1 MFTHIRR
8 HQKWLWIF
16 ISAAVIISF
25 VWYFNPNQQM
35 GGGGGAGTERAHVGS
50 MYGEPI
56 TQREYWNA
64 RREVEMDYL
73 FRYGKW
79 ADEDEFARQMGT
91 VPLETRRRLLLTR
104 KLKDY
109 GIQVDDR
116 ATAEWISTF
125 FADRE
130 TKQFN
135 RQTLDRIMEL
145 LSRKRMTQADFERYA
160 RNQVGIQHLAAVA
173 GAPGKLIP
181 PQEAERALRQEHEKI
196 DTKVVLFPLTN
207 FVAKVQVTP
216 EAVANYYTNAMARYR
231 LPERMQLSYVAFPAS
246 NYFAQAEQRM
256 ASETNLNQQIDL
268 VYTQRGANFYTG
280 PDGQPLTA
288 EAAKQKI
295 REEIREGFAMNEA
308 RKTAYA
314 FANDLE
320 AAAQTQPDPGNP
332 AAPLEQLAA
341 NKGLN
346 AQVTQPFS
354 QFEGPSEIQG
364 MPDDAGRALFMLTP
378 ESPIRVEPIIGE
390 TGIYM
395 VALKRK
401 LPSEVQTLD
410 AIRERVTEDFKRGE
424 GLKLARETAT
434 AFATA
439 VSNAPTN
446 FESAAQQQGLT
457 LVNLPPF
464 SRDASAPIENLPPTL
479 DSGAVRSSAMELSE
493 GEVSSYIPTRE
504 GGFVLT
510 VEKVIPPTNEEIQSE
525 LPKFVEDFR
534 RRRAGEAFSDW
545 FAKEMQLAQLT
556 VNDGSEQSAEQ

>member
-1 MFTHIRR
+1 MFAHIRR

-35 GGGGGAGTERAHVGS
+35 GGGGGGTGRAHVGTI
-50 MYGEPI
+50 YGEPI
-56 TQREYWNA
+56 TNREYWDA

-91 VPLETRRRLLLTR
+91 IPLETRRRLLLTR

-109 GIQVDDR
+109 GIEVDDR
-116 ATAEWISTF
+116 AAAEWISTF

-135 RQTLDRIMEL
+135 RATLDRIMEL
-145 LSRKRMTQADFERYA
+145 IRRKGMREADFERYA
-160 RNQVGIQHLAAVA
+160 RHQVGIQHLAAVA
-173 GAPGKLIP
+173 GAAGKLVP

-196 DTKVVLFPLTN
+196 DTKVVLFPLSN
-207 FVAKVQVTP
+207 YVAKVQITP
-216 EAVANYYTNAMARYR
+216 EAVSTYFTNAMARYR

-246 NYFAQAEQRM
+246 NYYAQAEQRM
-256 ASETNLNQQIDL
+256 AAETNLNQQIDM
-268 VYTQRGANFYTG
+268 VYTQRGQNFYTG

-295 REEIREGFAMNEA
+295 REEIRDGFAMNEA

-320 AAAQTQPDPGNP
+320 SAQTQPDPGNP

-364 MPDDAGRALFMLTP
+364 MPDEAGRALFMLTP
-378 ESPIRVEPIIGE
+378 EAPVRIEPIIGE

-401 LPSEVQTLD
+401 LGSELQPLD
-410 AIRERVTEDFKRGE
+410 AIREKVTEDFKRGE
-424 GLKLARETAT
+424 GLKLAREAAT

-439 VSNAPTN
+439 VTNAPAN
-446 FESAAQQQGLT
+446 FDGAAQQQGLAV
-457 LVNLPPF
+457 VNLPPF
-464 SRDASAPIENLPPTL
+464 SRDATAPIENLPPTL
-479 DSGAVRSSAMELSE
+479 DSGAIRSSAMELKE

-525 LPKFVEDFR
+525 LPKFVEEFR

-545 FAKEMQLAQLT
+545 FMKEMQLAQLT
-556 VNDGSEQSAEQ
+556 VNDGSEQSAQQ